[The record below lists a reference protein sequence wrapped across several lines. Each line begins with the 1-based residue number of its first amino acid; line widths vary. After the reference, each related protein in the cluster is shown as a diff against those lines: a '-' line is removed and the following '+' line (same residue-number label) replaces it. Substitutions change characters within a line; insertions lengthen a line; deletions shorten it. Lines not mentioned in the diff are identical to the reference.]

1 MKGFD
6 SDAARAKVSKVLSI
20 VRWAL
25 RESALKESEVMA
37 GLAEAMV
44 CGVVRAESYDRA
56 KKFYTQ
62 VLGLGLAQEIPGAN
76 PGGLFTAG
84 KGTMLMVYQN
94 PKLKAPENTTLG
106 FGVAAERFDALISE
120 LRANGVVLEDY
131 DIPEMG
137 LKTEGGI
144 AEMDGQKSAWFKDT
158 EGNILN
164 VVVM

>member
-1 MKGFD
+1 
-6 SDAARAKVSKVLSI
+6 
-20 VRWAL
+20 
-25 RESALKESEVMA
+25 MA
-37 GLAEAMV
+37 GLADAMV
-44 CGVVRAESYDRA
+44 CGVVRAESYERA

-62 VLGLGLAQEIPGAN
+62 VLGLSVVQEFPGAS
-76 PGGLFTAG
+76 PGGLFGAG
-84 KGTMLMVYQN
+84 KGTMLMVYEN

-106 FGVAAERFDALISE
+106 FGVGEDQFDGMISE

-137 LKTEGGI
+137 LKTEDGI
-144 AEMDGQKSAWFKDT
+144 AVVDGQKSAWFKDT